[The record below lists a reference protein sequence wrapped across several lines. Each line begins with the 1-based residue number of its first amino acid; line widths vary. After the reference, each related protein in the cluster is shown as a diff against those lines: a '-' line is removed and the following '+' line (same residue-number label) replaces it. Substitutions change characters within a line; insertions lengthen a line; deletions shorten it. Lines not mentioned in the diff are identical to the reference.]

1 MAMIRRLHWKLVHQ
15 LRSWG
20 VQRVAGLLLLLMA
33 AAIYAHTYYTIEQP
47 YAEAARQVLQ
57 IQVVAETETAP
68 TAINQNTPHLPAA
81 SGALASLGQL
91 QQLAVDGG
99 LIFDSGQFRQEKT
112 ESLVRY
118 RVSLPVIGS
127 YVDLR
132 AFLAKSVARF
142 PNLALDGLS
151 IRREEPG
158 MEEIDATLQMSFY
171 FRP

>member
-1 MAMIRRLHWKLVHQ
+1 MIRRLHWKLVHQ
-15 LRSWG
+15 LRNWG
-20 VQRVAGLLLLLMA
+20 IQRVAGLFLLLLA
-33 AAIYAHTYYTIEQP
+33 AVIYVHTYYSIEQP

-57 IQVVAETETAP
+57 MQAGKEAGAAP
-68 TAINQNTPHLPAA
+68 TATNQNTPHLPAA
-81 SGALASLGQL
+81 SDALASLGQL
-91 QQLAVDGG
+91 QQLAVDSG

-142 PNLALDGLS
+142 PNLALEGLS
-151 IRREEPG
+151 ISREEPG
-158 MEEIDATLQMSFY
+158 MDGVDAMLQMSFY